1 MIGPIQDS
9 FPIRKSR
16 DTTRYFSNLFQS
28 PCPPYTSSEQLIAM
42 SIQVVTPQQG
52 YATRRRWPR
61 YKMDVPVRVIK
72 GLTNVTIV
80 QGRGS
85 ELNNGGMAIFA
96 GTELS
101 IGDQVLVEFT
111 PPYTGQ
117 PIRVRC
123 FVRNRAG
130 YRYGVEFITE
140 NDDDYESVNRIETV
154 LKSMGSPVD

>member
-1 MIGPIQDS
+1 MPTD
-9 FPIRKSR
+9 
-16 DTTRYFSNLFQS
+16 
-28 PCPPYTSSEQLIAM
+28 
-42 SIQVVTPQQG
+42 VVLPQQK
-52 YATRRRWPR
+52 YATQRRWPR

-72 GLTNVTIV
+72 QGLTKVSIV

-85 ELNNGGMAIFA
+85 ELNNGGMAVFA

-123 FVRNRAG
+123 FVRNRTG

-140 NDDDYESVNRIETV
+140 NDDDYESVNRIEIV
-154 LKSMGSPVD
+154 LKSMGSRVD

>member
-1 MIGPIQDS
+1 
-9 FPIRKSR
+9 
-16 DTTRYFSNLFQS
+16 
-28 PCPPYTSSEQLIAM
+28 M

-52 YATRRRWPR
+52 YATQRRWPR

-85 ELNNGGMAIFA
+85 ELNNGGLAIFA

-101 IGDQVLVEFT
+101 IGDQVMVEFT

-154 LKSMGSPVD
+154 LISMGSRVE

>member
-1 MIGPIQDS
+1 
-9 FPIRKSR
+9 
-16 DTTRYFSNLFQS
+16 
-28 PCPPYTSSEQLIAM
+28 M

-72 GLTNVTIV
+72 GLTNVSIV

-101 IGDQVLVEFT
+101 IGDQVMVEFT

-130 YRYGVEFITE
+130 YRYGVEFIAE
-140 NDDDYESVNRIETV
+140 NDDDYENVNRIETV

>member
-1 MIGPIQDS
+1 
-9 FPIRKSR
+9 
-16 DTTRYFSNLFQS
+16 
-28 PCPPYTSSEQLIAM
+28 M

-52 YATRRRWPR
+52 YATARRFPR
-61 YKMDVPVRVIK
+61 YKVDVPVRVITQ
-72 GLTNVTIV
+72 GLTKVTIV

-85 ELNNGGMAIFA
+85 ELNIGGMAVFA

-101 IGDQVLVEFT
+101 IGAQVIVEFT
-111 PPYTGQ
+111 PPYSGQ

-140 NDDDYESVNRIETV
+140 GDDDYENVNRIETI
-154 LKSMGSPVD
+154 LRSMGSPVQ